1 MRFGFGFVPVP
12 GQVRRVAPMLEQLGF
27 DSLAVTDHPV
37 GATEHFSQM
46 MLACELTERIE
57 IGGGVTVAP
66 LRHPAVT
73 ASAINTLQFESG
85 GRVFC
90 GIGRGDAA
98 VFSLGRE
105 PQPMAEFEDYLNELR
120 RFLDGGVRWSQ
131 GLDIPRVPVDVAVSG
146 PRMCDLAGRHA
157 DRITFAVGAD
167 PSLVGDWLHRA
178 RQSVESAG
186 RDPDSVE
193 YGAYT
198 PCVLADDVETAI
210 AGARHIT
217 AIFARFSAMRG
228 QRSPRSIPP
237 MLERT
242 AEAVDRTIGHA
253 PDLAIDVNEVVPREF
268 VEWFAVAGR
277 AEHAVDRFRALA
289 DLGLDHVQ
297 LVSGLHELPAHVAD
311 RHLELVGTVVIP
323 AVNRPAPSS

>member
-12 GQVRRVAPMLEQLGF
+12 GQVRRVAPILERLGF
-27 DSLAVTDHPV
+27 DSLAVTDHPI

-73 ASAINTLQFESG
+73 ASALTSLQFESR

-98 VFSLGRE
+98 VFALGRE
-105 PQPMAEFEDYLNELR
+105 PQPMAEFDAYLTELR
-120 RFLDGGVRWSQ
+120 RFLHGGLRWPE
-131 GLDIPRVPVDVAVSG
+131 GLDLPIVPLDVAVSG
-146 PRMCDLAGRHA
+146 PRMCELAGRHA
-157 DRITFAVGAD
+157 DRITIAVGAD
-167 PSLVGDWLHRA
+167 PGLVGDWLRQA
-178 RQSVESAG
+178 REAVERAG
-186 RDPDSVE
+186 RDPDRVE

-198 PCVLADDVETAI
+198 PCVLADDADTAI

-228 QRSPRSIPP
+228 QRSPRSIPA

-242 AEAVDRTIGHA
+242 AEAVDRTIAHA
-253 PDLAIDVNEVVPREF
+253 PDLAIDVEQVVPREF
-268 VEWFAVAGR
+268 VEWFAIAGGPDL
-277 AEHAVDRFRALA
+277 AIERFRALA
-289 DLGLDHVQ
+289 ELGLDHVQ
-297 LVSGLHELPAHVAD
+297 LVSGLHELPAEVAD
-311 RHLELVGTVVIP
+311 RHLELVGTRVIP
-323 AVNRPAPSS
+323 ALHQPDPRS

>member
-12 GQVRRVAPMLEQLGF
+12 GQVRRLAPELERLGF

-73 ASAINTLQFESG
+73 ASALNTLQFESG

-98 VFSLGRE
+98 VFTLGRE
-105 PQPMAEFEDYLNELR
+105 PQSMAEFDVYLTELR
-120 RFLDGGVRWSQ
+120 RLLDGGIRWSA
-131 GLDIPRVPVDVAVSG
+131 GLGLPRIPLDVAVSG
-146 PRMCDLAGRHA
+146 PRMCELAGRHA
-157 DRITFAVGAD
+157 DRITFGVGAD
-167 PSLVGDWLHRA
+167 PVVVGDWVRQA
-178 RQSVESAG
+178 RDAVERAG

-198 PCVLADDVETAI
+198 PCVLADDVDTAI

-228 QRSPRSIPP
+228 QRSDRSIPAK
-237 MLERT
+237 LAST
-242 AEAVDRTIGHA
+242 AAAVDRAIGHA
-253 PDLAIDVNEVVPREF
+253 PDLALDVEDIVPREF
-268 VEWFAVAGR
+268 VEWFAIAGGP
-277 AEHAVDRFRALA
+277 ELAVERFRALA
-289 DLGLDHVQ
+289 EVGLDHVQ
-297 LVSGLHELPAHVAD
+297 LVSGFHELPREVGE
-311 RHLELVGTVVIP
+311 RHLELIGTAVIP
-323 AVNRPAPSS
+323 ALRESGS

>member
-12 GQVRRVAPMLEQLGF
+12 GQVRRLAPELERLGF

-73 ASAINTLQFESG
+73 ASALNTLQFESG

-98 VFSLGRE
+98 VFTLGRE
-105 PQPMAEFEDYLNELR
+105 PQSMADFDVYLTELR
-120 RFLDGGVRWSQ
+120 RLLDGGIRWSA
-131 GLDIPRVPVDVAVSG
+131 GLGLPRVPLDVAVSG
-146 PRMCDLAGRHA
+146 PRMCELAGRHA
-157 DRITFAVGAD
+157 DRITFGVGAD
-167 PSLVGDWLHRA
+167 PVVVGDWVRQA
-178 RQSVESAG
+178 RDAVERAG

-198 PCVLADDVETAI
+198 PCVLADDVDTAI
-210 AGARHIT
+210 SGARHIT

-228 QRSPRSIPP
+228 QRSDRSIPAK
-237 MLERT
+237 LAST
-242 AEAVDRTIGHA
+242 AEAVDRAIGHA
-253 PDLAIDVNEVVPREF
+253 PDLALDVEDIVPREF
-268 VEWFAVAGR
+268 VDWFAIAGGP
-277 AEHAVDRFRALA
+277 ELAVERFRALA
-289 DLGLDHVQ
+289 EVGLDHVQ
-297 LVSGLHELPAHVAD
+297 LVSGFHELPREVGE
-311 RHLELVGTVVIP
+311 RHLELVGTAVIP
-323 AVNRPAPSS
+323 ALRECGS